1 MWSFSVYKG
10 VLPNKSM
17 KALDIH
23 IILICWRK
31 DLSFEFKIR
40 KCKRNLAKH
49 KNRTVK
55 GFCKN
60 RKHYSFG
67 LNIKNFKIVRDASV
81 GWAVQWVLVQGIPAW
96 RGA

>member
-1 MWSFSVYKG
+1 M
-10 VLPNKSM
+10 
-17 KALDIH
+17 
-23 IILICWRK
+23 
-31 DLSFEFKIR
+31 SFEFKIR